1 MFASDRHLVLL
12 EPNLFSD
19 VAFFGQ
25 RLVPPGACSISGT
38 TLTISGV
45 DFAALGV
52 SAGSVVLLDGVPL
65 EVIARLNGTQLTVSR
80 LRAAASEAT
89 ITPPSGSSAS
99 IFTFRHQTAAA
110 HEQLLGMIGIGAAA
124 LPGEDA
130 LIESR
135 ITNAEALW
143 RIEALL
149 TLRDLYRSLVSRA
162 GGDTAP
168 WAARANF
175 YTKRFDAERQRTFA
189 AIDTDGDGVADV
201 ARYFNMVR
209 TVRG

>member
-25 RLVPPGACSISGT
+25 RLVPPSGCSVSGT

-45 DFAALGV
+45 DLAALGV
-52 SAGSVVLLDGVPL
+52 AAGSVVLLDGVPL
-65 EVIARLNGTQLTVSR
+65 EVIERLNATQLTVSR

-89 ITPPSGSSAS
+89 ITPPAGSSAS
-99 IFTFRHQTAAA
+99 IFTFRHQIAAA
-110 HEQLLGMIGIGAAA
+110 HEQLLGMIGIGASA
-124 LPGEDA
+124 LPGAAA
-130 LIESR
+130 LAESR

-143 RIEALL
+143 RLEALL

-162 GGDTAP
+162 GGDAAP

-175 YTKRFDAERQRTFA
+175 YAKRFDAERQRTFA

-201 ARYFNMVR
+201 ARYFSMVR

>member
-1 MFASDRHLVLL
+1 MFATDRHLVLL

-25 RLVPPGACSISGT
+25 RLVPPTACSVSGA

-52 SAGSVVLLDGVPL
+52 AAGNVVLLDGVPL
-65 EVIARLNGTQLTVSR
+65 EVIARLNATQLTVSR

-99 IFTFRHQTAAA
+99 ISTFRHQLVAA
-110 HEQLLGMIGIGAAA
+110 HEQLLGMIGIGAGA

-130 LIESR
+130 LTESR
-135 ITNAEALW
+135 ITNADALW
-143 RIEALL
+143 RLETLL

-162 GGDTAP
+162 GGDTVP

-175 YTKRFDAERQRTFA
+175 YAKRFDAERQRTLA
-189 AIDTDGDGVADV
+189 AIDTDGDGIADV
-201 ARYFNMVR
+201 ARYFSLVR
-209 TVRG
+209 TMRG